1 MPIYL
6 HGQGYALKVLVKSIL
21 SRITHGNKYL
31 KTTLVEAAWAATRS
45 KQNPVMADKHRRI
58 AARRGKK
65 SSYRN
70 RTQNLIAAYH
80 VVRDREPY
88 QPSTQDKA
96 IVEQRRLKKIERLE
110 KQLSSLKNASYN

>member
-1 MPIYL
+1 MNAFPNLSSWERNNESAGKKY
-6 HGQGYALKVLVKSIL
+6 S

-31 KTTLVEAAWAATRS
+31 KTTLVGSTATRS
-45 KQNPVMADKHRRI
+45 KQNPVMADLLQ
-58 AARRGKK
+58 GKK
-65 SSYRN
+65 KAAIAIGHKI
-70 RTQNLIAAYH
+70 LIAAYH
-80 VVRDREPY
+80 VVKPY